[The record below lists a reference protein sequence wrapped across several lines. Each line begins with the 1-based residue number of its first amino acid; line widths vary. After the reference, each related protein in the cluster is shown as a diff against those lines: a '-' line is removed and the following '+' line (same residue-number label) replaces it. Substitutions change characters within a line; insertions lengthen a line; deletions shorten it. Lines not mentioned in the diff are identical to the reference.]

1 MRFKSIY
8 IQKQKQLK
16 LKTIHAIVKQMSE
29 TSDISKEK
37 TVAISQTQETSDS
50 TKVKSAVIDTI
61 TAMDRKT

>member
-1 MRFKSIY
+1 
-8 IQKQKQLK
+8 
-16 LKTIHAIVKQMSE
+16 MSE

-37 TVAISQTQETSDS
+37 TVATSQTQETSDS